1 MNKKAKPVTQAKAT
15 SQAKRPLT
23 PKQKKFVA
31 EYLVDLNGT
40 QAAVR
45 AGYSKRTANEQAAR
59 LLVNVNVS
67 AAVSAA
73 QAELSKRTEIT
84 QEMVLQR
91 MWDIATA
98 DPNQLM
104 QHRRVS
110 CRFCHGKGHAYQWI
124 NEAEHQRACDDEI
137 AQARKDDRPAFPPS
151 KAGGFGYTT
160 ANKPHPDCPNC
171 FGDGHSHVHFNDTR
185 DLKGPAALL
194 YAGAKL
200 TKDGL
205 ELKTQDQ
212 GKALENVARHL
223 GMFKEKVELTGPDG
237 GPIEINDTERAAKI
251 KALLAAAAARVDKDE
266 QNDAE

>member
-1 MNKKAKPVTQAKAT
+1 MNKKAKPVTKAT
-15 SQAKRPLT
+15 ATGQASRALT
-23 PKQKKFVA
+23 AKQKRFVE
-31 EYLVDLNGT
+31 EYLVDFNAT
-40 QAAVR
+40 QAAIR
-45 AGYSKRTANEQAAR
+45 SGYSKKTAGVIGDETLKKPYIQAA
-59 LLVNVNVS
+59 VT
-67 AAVSAA
+67 AA

-84 QEMVLQR
+84 QEMVLERFWQ
-91 MWDIATA
+91 IATA
-98 DPNQLM
+98 DPNELM
-104 QHRRVS
+104 QHRRVA

-124 NEAEHQRACDDEI
+124 NEAEHKRACDEEI

-160 ANKPHPDCPNC
+160 GNRPHSDCPNC

-185 DLKGPAALL
+185 DLKGSAALL

-223 GMFKEKVELTGPDG
+223 GMFKEKVELSGPNG
-237 GPIEINDTERAAKI
+237 EPIEINDTERAAKI
-251 KALLAAAAARVDKDE
+251 KALLAAAAARVTKDE
-266 QNDAE
+266 PNDAE